1 MFKRSTV
8 LSLVFIL
15 ALLAAACGAT
25 PPAAAT
31 VPAEAEAPV
40 EAPASEEAATESAD
54 FPVTI
59 PHKYGSTTIEAAPQ
73 RIVLVGL
80 NEQDSLLALGVVP
93 VATSE
98 WYGGRPGAIFE
109 WAQDELA
116 AIEGAEVPVVLDS
129 VQINFEQI
137 ASLEPDVII
146 GLYSGLTEQEYNT
159 LSQIAPT
166 VAQPAEYIDWGIPWQ
181 EVTRTIGK
189 IVGKSAEAE
198 ALISGVE
205 EDFAEVR
212 AQYPQFQEAEGVVAT
227 AYGYPTSFYAFSSQD
242 IRGRIIAA
250 LGFRNPPIIDE
261 LAGDEYGAS
270 ISYERFDIVDV
281 DLLIWVDEMPADLR
295 TNPLFANLQVVK
307 DGRVYFIDGTDTL
320 YDALNFATVL
330 SLPYSIERM
339 APMLEGLNQAL
350 QGN

>member
-1 MFKRSTV
+1 MFKRSTLV
-8 LSLVFIL
+8 SLLFIL
-15 ALLAAACGAT
+15 ALVAAACGGA
-25 PPAAAT
+25 PAPAATTA
-31 VPAEAEAPV
+31 PAET
-40 EAPASEEAATESAD
+40 EAPATQEAATESAD

-59 PHKYGSTTIEAAPQ
+59 PHKYGSTTIDAAPQ

-109 WAQDELA
+109 WAQDEFA
-116 AIEGAEVPVVLDS
+116 AIEGAELPVVLDS

-159 LSQIAPT
+159 LSAIAPT

-205 EDFAEVR
+205 ADFAEVR
-212 AQYPQFQEAEGVVAT
+212 AQYPEFQDAEGVVAT
-227 AYGYPTSFYAFSSQD
+227 AYGHPVSFYAFSSQD

-250 LGFRNPPIIDE
+250 LGFQNPPIIDE

-270 ISYERFDIVDV
+270 ISYERFDLIDV
-281 DLLIWVDEMPADLR
+281 DLVIWADTMPEDLR
-295 TNPLFANLQVVK
+295 TNPLYTSLDVVQ
-307 DGRVYFIDGTDTL
+307 DGRVYYIEGTDTL

-339 APMLEGLNQAL
+339 APMLEGLSQAL

>member
-1 MFKRSTV
+1 MSKRSTIV
-8 LSLVFIL
+8 SLVFVL
-15 ALLAAACGAT
+15 ALLAAACGA
-25 PPAAAT
+25 PPPVAT
-31 VPAEAEAPV
+31 AAPV
-40 EAPASEEAATESAD
+40 EAEATAPATEVETAD
-54 FPVTI
+54 SSFPITI
-59 PHKYGSTTIEAAPQ
+59 AHKYGSTAIDSQPQ

-80 NEQDSLLALGVVP
+80 NEQDSLLALGIVP

-146 GLYSGLTEQEYNT
+146 GLYSGLTEQEYQT
-159 LSQIAPT
+159 LSAIAPT

-212 AQYPQFQEAEGVVAT
+212 AQYPEFQDAEGVVAT

-242 IRGRIIAA
+242 IRGRIIAS
-250 LGFRNPPIIDE
+250 LGFQNPAIIDE

-281 DLLIWVDEMPADLR
+281 DLLIWVDTMPEDLR
-295 TNPLFANLQVVK
+295 NNPLFTSLNVVK
-307 DGRVYFIDGTDTL
+307 DGRVYFIEGDDTL

-339 APMLEGLNQAL
+339 TPMLDGLSQAL

>member
-8 LSLVFIL
+8 VSLLFIL
-15 ALLAAACGAT
+15 ALLAAACGGAPAPVAT
-25 PPAAAT
+25 SAPAEPAAAT
-31 VPAEAEAPV
+31 DAPAVEPAEAA
-40 EAPASEEAATESAD
+40 

-59 PHKYGSTTIEAAPQ
+59 PHKYGSTTIEQAPQ

-80 NEQDSLLALGVVP
+80 NEQDSLLALGIVP

-98 WYGGRPGAIFE
+98 WYGERPGAIFE

-116 AIEGAEVPVVLDS
+116 AIEGAEVPVVLNS
-129 VQINFEQI
+129 IQINFEQI

-146 GLYSGLTEQEYNT
+146 GLYSGLTEQEYQT
-159 LSQIAPT
+159 LSAIAPT

-212 AQYPQFQEAEGVVAT
+212 ARYPEFQDAEGVVAT

-250 LGFRNPPIIDE
+250 LGFQNPAIIDE

-270 ISYERFDIVDV
+270 ISYERFDIIDV
-281 DLLIWVDEMPADLR
+281 DLVIWVDTMPEDLR
-295 TNPLFANLQVVK
+295 NNPLFTSLDVVQ
-307 DGRVYFIDGTDTL
+307 DGRVYFIEGTDTL

-339 APMLEGLNQAL
+339 TPMLDGLSQAL

>member
-8 LSLVFIL
+8 ISLLFIL
-15 ALLAAACGAT
+15 ALLAAACGA
-25 PPAAAT
+25 PAPATT
-31 VPAEAEAPV
+31 VPAEAEAPAAT
-40 EAPASEEAATESAD
+40 EAPAAESA

-59 PHKYGSTTIEAAPQ
+59 AHKYGSTTIDSAPQ

-98 WYGGRPGAIFE
+98 WYGARPGAIFE
-109 WAQDELA
+109 WAQDEYA
-116 AIEGAEVPVVLDS
+116 AIAGAELPVVLDS

-146 GLYSGLTEQEYNT
+146 GLYSGLTAEEYAT

-189 IVGKSAEAE
+189 ILGKSAEAE

-205 EDFAEVR
+205 ADFAAVR
-212 AQYPQFQEAEGVVAT
+212 AQYPQFQQAEGVVAT
-227 AYGYPTSFYAFSSQD
+227 AYGHPTSFYAFTSQD
-242 IRGRIIAA
+242 IRGRIIAD
-250 LGFRNPPIIDE
+250 LGFQNPPIIDE

-270 ISYERFDIVDV
+270 ISYERFDIIDV
-281 DLLIWVDEMPADLR
+281 DLVIWVDAMPEDLR
-295 TNPLFANLQVVK
+295 SNPLFTALNVVK
-307 DGRVYFIDGTDTL
+307 DNRVYYIDNTDSL

-330 SLPYSIERM
+330 SLPYAIERM
-339 APMLEGLNQAL
+339 NPVLEGLSQTL

>member
-8 LSLVFIL
+8 ISLLFIL
-15 ALLAAACGAT
+15 ALVAAACGAPAPVAT
-25 PPAAAT
+25 PAAETQAAPPAT
-31 VPAEAEAPV
+31 EAET
-40 EAPASEEAATESAD
+40 ATDSS

-59 PHKYGSTTIEAAPQ
+59 PHKYGSTTIEQAPV

-80 NEQDSLLALGVVP
+80 NEQDSLLALGIVP

-146 GLYSGLTEQEYNT
+146 GLYSGLTEQEYST
-159 LSQIAPT
+159 LSAIAPT

-205 EDFAEVR
+205 ADFAEVR
-212 AQYPQFQEAEGVVAT
+212 AQYPEFQDAEGVVAT
-227 AYGYPTSFYAFSSQD
+227 AYGHPVSFYAFSSQD

-250 LGFRNPPIIDE
+250 LGFQNPPIIDE

-270 ISYERFDIVDV
+270 ISYERFDLIDV
-281 DLLIWVDEMPADLR
+281 DLVIWADTMPEDLR
-295 TNPLFANLQVVK
+295 TNPLYTSLDVVK
-307 DGRVYFIDGTDTL
+307 DGRVYYIEGTDTL

-339 APMLEGLNQAL
+339 TPMLDGLSQAL
-350 QGN
+350 KGN